1 MSKVLSYLLIVGP
14 PLFWDCPPLGGFTLH
29 IKTLIGRNNT
39 TSFATTYMKR
49 RVVISSA
56 MFEE

>member
-1 MSKVLSYLLIVGP
+1 MSKVLSYLLIIVP

-29 IKTLIGRNNT
+29 IKTLIGGNNM
-39 TSFATTYMKR
+39 TSIATYIKR
-49 RVVISSA
+49 QVVLSSA

>member
-1 MSKVLSYLLIVGP
+1 MSKVLSYLLIIGP

-29 IKTLIGRNNT
+29 KKTLIGGNKM
-39 TSFATTYMKR
+39 TSIATYTKR
-49 RVVISSA
+49 QVVLSSA